1 MYEYQRS
8 TDSAHRIELQS
19 SIDRAVWDRG
29 VASIGEEVEFQVYT
43 HFVGD
48 DSEAKITIKN
58 RSGRKIDEFT
68 ARVYGNRCKGR
79 WTVSD
84 RARDAVYY
92 EVDLREHGVKKDSE
106 ELIIVPARSIT
117 NARWSQSEAR
127 RGDIL
132 TLTADT
138 ENFPDGTEARIVIYE
153 YDEDSAHDLI
163 AELQGIVENNRIEV
177 EWEYEYYED
186 TDEIPND
193 QEAENGYSYPEYIF
207 KAIIGRIEAQ
217 SDLLRFKDWIDFIM
231 RDGTDTPVTNQEYIL
246 HLPDGQERR
255 GRTGSDGRVIERDI
269 PPGPWW
275 IEVLDNTEGSS

>member
-1 MYEYQRS
+1 MYEYQKP
-8 TDSAHRIELQS
+8 TDSAHKIELPS
-19 SIDRAVWDRG
+19 SIDRAFWDRG
-29 VASIGEEVEFQVYT
+29 VASIGEQVEFLVYT

-48 DSEAKITIKN
+48 GSKTKITFKN
-58 RSGRKIDEFT
+58 RNGRKIDEIT
-68 ARVYGNRCKGR
+68 AQVYGNRCRGR

-84 RARDAVYY
+84 RARNAVYY
-92 EVDLREHGVKKDSE
+92 EVELKEHGIRAESE

-117 NARWSQSEAR
+117 NARWSQPDAR

-132 TLTADT
+132 TLSADT

-153 YDEDSAHDLI
+153 YDEDGAHDLI
-163 AELQGIVENNRIEV
+163 TELRGIVENNRIEV

-193 QEAENGYSYPEYIF
+193 QEAESGYSYPEYIF
-207 KAIIGRIEAQ
+207 KVIIGRIEAQ

-255 GRTGSDGRVIERDI
+255 GRIGSDGRVIEKDI

-275 IEVLDNTEGSS
+275 IEILDNTEGSS